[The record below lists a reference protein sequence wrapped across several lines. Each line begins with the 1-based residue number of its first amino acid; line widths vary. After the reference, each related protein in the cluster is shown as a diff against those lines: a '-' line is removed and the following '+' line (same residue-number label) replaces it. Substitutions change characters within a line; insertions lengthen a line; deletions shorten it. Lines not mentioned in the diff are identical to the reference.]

1 MMKKPRKVPELQ
13 AVTANGAGDGRAC
26 SAPPSGWWS
35 RDLAEAEVADAPEA
49 AAALLLEAQR
59 DAEANLVVKPY
70 LIEVARTD
78 EGLVATRLREAIRAQ
93 GGPTIDVPGERVE
106 RGLSRQRSL

>member
-1 MMKKPRKVPELQ
+1 MMKKPRKAELQ
-13 AVTANGAGDGRAC
+13 AVTANGAGDGRVVFRT
-26 SAPPSGWWS
+26 PSGWWS

-59 DAEANLVVKPY
+59 DAEANLVVDPY

-93 GGPTIDVPGERVE
+93 GGPTIDVPGERV
-106 RGLSRQRSL
+106 GAA